1 MDVEKR
7 KGAGINSALAVIDED
22 CETSLR
28 RLTIPTQCSTGINA
42 VVQ

>member
-22 CETSLR
+22 YETSFR
-28 RLTIPTQCSTGINA
+28 RLTIHNA
-42 VVQ
+42 VLVQMLS